1 VGQKRNADSVLLGKP
16 AGNRHGR
23 PQHRWDNINI
33 DINEI

>member
-1 VGQKRNADSVLLGKP
+1 MQTVSPGKAAGKRRL
-16 AGNRHGR
+16 GR